1 MIVHF
6 CPDCGSYSLGP
17 VIACDECHAALPEDS
32 WAEVTHDELH
42 QLEYVEELDA
52 PPGLPSWEY
61 DVVKLKSDA
70 EAGGAAYTSALLRR
84 MGEKS
89 WELVSVVPLGDRDG
103 PRYAVF
109 KRSWNGDAYG

>member
-17 VIACDECHAALPEDS
+17 VIVCDECHAALPEDS
-32 WAEVTHDELH
+32 WTEVTHDELH

-70 EAGGAAYTSALLRR
+70 EAGGTVYTSALLRR
-84 MGEKS
+84 MGEKG

>member
-1 MIVHF
+1 MSSSSS
-6 CPDCGSYSLGP
+6 P
-17 VIACDECHAALPEDS
+17 
-32 WAEVTHDELH
+32 T
-42 QLEYVEELDA
+42 
-52 PPGLPSWEY
+52 Y
-61 DVVKLKSDA
+61 DV

-84 MGEKS
+84 MGEKG